1 MAQMRYLR
9 GSTSLNNMK
18 KILCFSVLLFAV
30 FQVHAQEKFTI
41 KGDVSKVSM
50 PIAKVY
56 LNYYADGKSTMDS
69 SDVVDGKY
77 SFSGSLGDPLMA
89 SLRAKYQEDPNA
101 KTIRAI
107 SYNRDIKQLFIE
119 NAKIS
124 VVSTDSFANATIKGS
139 KSHAEFVKWDN
150 LMKPENQ
157 KGGELNKEYSELY
170 KKKDQAGMDRIEA
183 EFDKLTASK
192 NVKNKQ
198 YLAENPSSPIAMFIF
213 RQLAGYDINADE
225 AEPIFLSLSEK
236 LRSGPAGKEMAE
248 KIEIAKKTGV
258 GRMAMDFTQNDT
270 LGNPVS
276 LSSFKGKHV
285 LIDFWASWCGPCRQE
300 NPNVVKA
307 FNNYKDKGFT
317 VLGVSLDQPNA
328 KDKWM
333 KAIHDD
339 KLTWTHVSDLKYWKN
354 EVAVQYGIQAIPQN
368 YLIDP
373 QGKIIGKNLRGEA
386 LNKKLEELFK

>member
-1 MAQMRYLR
+1 
-9 GSTSLNNMK
+9 MK

-56 LNYYADGKSTMDS
+56 LSYYADGKSTMDS

-157 KGGELNKEYSELY
+157 KGSELNKEYSELY

-213 RQLAGYDINADE
+213 RQWAGYDINADE

-339 KLTWTHVSDLKYWKN
+339 KLTWTQVSDLKYWKN

-386 LNKKLEELFK
+386 LNKKLEEIFK

>member
-1 MAQMRYLR
+1 
-9 GSTSLNNMK
+9 MK
-18 KILCFSVLLFAV
+18 KILSFSVILFSV
-30 FQVHAQEKFTI
+30 FQIQAQGKFTI
-41 KGDVSKVSM
+41 KGDVSKVKL
-50 PIAKVY
+50 PVTKVY
-56 LNYYADGKSTMDS
+56 LSYYADGKTTNDS
-69 SDVVDGKY
+69 SEVVDGKY
-77 SFSGSLGDPLMA
+77 SFTGSLGDPLIA
-89 SLRAKYQEDPNA
+89 NLRAKYQEDPNA
-101 KTIRAI
+101 KSMRAI
-107 SYNRDIKQLFIE
+107 SYNRDIKQIFIE

-124 VVSTDSFANATIKGS
+124 VSSVDSFANATIKGS
-139 KSHAEFVKWDN
+139 KSHAEFVKWED

-157 KGGELNKEYSELY
+157 KAGELNKQYSELY
-170 KKKDQAGMDRIEA
+170 KKKDQAGMDKLEE
-183 EFDKLTASK
+183 EFDKLTALK

-198 YLAENPSSPIAMFIF
+198 YLSENPNSPIAMFIF
-213 RQLAGYDINADE
+213 RQYAGYDINADE
-225 AEPIFLSLSEK
+225 AEPVFLSLSEK

-248 KIEIAKKTGV
+248 KIEIAKKTGI

-307 FNNYKDKGFT
+307 FNKYNAKGFT

-339 KLTWTHVSDLKYWKN
+339 NLTWTHVSDLKYWKN
-354 EVAVQYGIQAIPQN
+354 DVAVQYGIQAIPQN
-368 YLIDP
+368 FLIDP

-386 LNKKLEELFK
+386 LNKKLEEIFK

>member
-56 LNYYADGKSTMDS
+56 LSYYADGKSTMDS

-157 KGGELNKEYSELY
+157 KGSELNKEYSELY

-213 RQLAGYDINADE
+213 RQWAGYDINADE

-339 KLTWTHVSDLKYWKN
+339 KLTWTQVSDLKYWKN

>member
-1 MAQMRYLR
+1 
-9 GSTSLNNMK
+9 MK
-18 KILCFSVLLFAV
+18 KFLCFFVLLFAI

-157 KGGELNKEYSELY
+157 KGSELNKEYSELY

-198 YLAENPSSPIAMFIF
+198 FLAENPSSPIAMFIF
-213 RQLAGYDINADE
+213 RQWAGYDINADE
-225 AEPIFLSLSEK
+225 AEPIFLTLSEK

-339 KLTWTHVSDLKYWKN
+339 KLTWTQVSDLKYWKN

-386 LNKKLEELFK
+386 LNKKLEEIFK